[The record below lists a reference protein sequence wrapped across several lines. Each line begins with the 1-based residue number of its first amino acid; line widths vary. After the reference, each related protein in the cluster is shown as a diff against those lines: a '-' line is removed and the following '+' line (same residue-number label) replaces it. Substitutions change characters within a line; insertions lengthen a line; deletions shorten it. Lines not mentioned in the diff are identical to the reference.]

1 MVYHPRMPVTPA
13 PGPGLRPDVIVDF
26 GVTEGLL
33 YVTLRN
39 IGEASAYAVA
49 TQFDKPFT
57 GVGGRKPIPAL
68 RLFRGVPFMPP
79 GKEFVQLVDT
89 LAAYV
94 RRREPLRLKATVTYR
109 DRHGRRYREV
119 MPHDLAIYRDLG
131 TVTPSR

>member
-1 MVYHPRMPVTPA
+1 MAYHRRMRVPSA
-13 PGPGLRPDVIVDF
+13 PEPDHRPDVIVDF
-26 GVTEGLL
+26 SVSEGLL

-39 IGEASAYAVA
+39 MGEASAYTVS

-57 GVGGRKPIPAL
+57 GVGGRKPISAL

-94 RRREPLRLKATVTYR
+94 RRREPMRLKATVTYR

-119 MPHDLAIYRDLG
+119 IPHDLAIYRDLG
-131 TVTPSR
+131 SVTPPR